1 MHVFNTPDK
10 TLTSILNPSCSV
22 SIRNGTSIFGRM
34 STIESSEE
42 ESFVSAHGIRGIQS
56 LGDRPH
62 CCVSGV
68 IKQTVIVA
76 SCGSTKWLRVW
87 PETERQRRVGD
98 VFQVVPGTYFLQ
110 VGSTSFYLPTAK

>member
-42 ESFVSAHGIRGIQS
+42 ESFVSAHGIRG
-56 LGDRPH
+56 L
-62 CCVSGV
+62 
-68 IKQTVIVA
+68 
-76 SCGSTKWLRVW
+76 
-87 PETERQRRVGD
+87 
-98 VFQVVPGTYFLQ
+98 
-110 VGSTSFYLPTAK
+110 